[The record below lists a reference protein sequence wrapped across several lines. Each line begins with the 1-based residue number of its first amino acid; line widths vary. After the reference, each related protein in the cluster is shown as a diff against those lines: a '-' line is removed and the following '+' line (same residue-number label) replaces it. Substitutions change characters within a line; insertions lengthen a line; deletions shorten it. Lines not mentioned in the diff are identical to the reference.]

1 MPHYPDTLLFI
12 DGRWTPAADGRFIDV
27 LNPAT
32 EQVIGRV
39 AHAGQPELA
48 AAAAAAERGFAVWS
62 RMSVFDRYTI
72 MRRAATLLRERAEA
86 IAPIMTM
93 EQGKPVAEARTE
105 LLAAADTIDWLA
117 EEGRRAYGRLIPA
130 RAAGVTQAVIRTPVG
145 PVAAFSPWNFP
156 VNQVVRK
163 VGAALATGCSIIVKA
178 AEETPASPA
187 ALIRAFADAG
197 VPPGVIGLLYG
208 TPSEI
213 SETLI
218 AHPAIRKV
226 TFTGSTAVGKML
238 AALAG
243 THMKRATMELGGHGP
258 AIISADADID
268 QAADT
273 LAAAKFR
280 NAGQVCVSPTRFL
293 VERPAFGR
301 FVERFAA
308 QAQAR
313 KVGDGLR
320 PDTTM
325 GPLANVR
332 RVEAMET
339 LIGDA
344 TARGAEIV
352 TGGQRVGNAGY
363 FFAPTVLI
371 NLTADMR
378 IMNEEPFG
386 PVALM
391 SPFDTLD
398 QAVAEANRLPYGLA
412 AYAFTGSG
420 RTAARLR
427 DEIRAGMLT
436 VNHLG
441 LALPEVPF
449 GGIGDSG
456 YGSEGGTEA
465 LEAYLDTRFFTMR
478 EYSPSA

>member
-1 MPHYPDTLLFI
+1 MSSYPDTLLFI
-12 DGRWTPAADGRFIDV
+12 DGQWTAAREGRFIDV
-27 LNPAT
+27 VNPAT

-39 AHAGQPELA
+39 AHAGQPDLA
-48 AAAAAAERGFAVWS
+48 AAVAAAERGFALWS
-62 RMSVFDRYTI
+62 RMSVFDRYRI
-72 MRRAATLLRERAEA
+72 MREAATLLRGRVDA
-86 IAPIMTM
+86 IAPVLTL
-93 EQGKPVAEARTE
+93 EQGKPLAEARTE
-105 LLAAADTIDWLA
+105 LLGAADTIDWLA
-117 EEGRRAYGRLIPA
+117 EEGRRAYGRLIPS
-130 RAAGVTQAVIRTPVG
+130 RAVGVSQAVIRSPVG

-197 VPPGVIGLLYG
+197 VPAGVIGLVYG

-226 TFTGSTAVGKML
+226 TFTGSTVVGKML

-243 THMKRATMELGGHGP
+243 SHMKRATMELGGHGP

-268 QAADT
+268 HAAAT

-308 QAQAR
+308 VAR
-313 KVGDGLR
+313 EIRVGDGLL
-320 PDTTM
+320 PDTKM
-325 GPLANVR
+325 GPMANVR
-332 RVEAMET
+332 RVDAMEA

-344 TARGAEIV
+344 TARGATIV
-352 TGGQRVGNAGY
+352 TGGQRIGNAGY
-363 FFAPTVLI
+363 FFAPTVLTG
-371 NLTADMR
+371 LTTDMR

-391 SPFDTLD
+391 NPFDTLD
-398 QAVAEANRLPYGLA
+398 EAVAEANRLPYGLA
-412 AYAFTGSG
+412 AYAFTGSAP
-420 RTAARLR
+420 TAARLR
-427 DEIRAGMLT
+427 DEVRAGMLT

-456 YGSEGGTEA
+456 YGSEGGSEA
-465 LEAYLDTRFFTMR
+465 LEAYLDTRFVTIR
-478 EYSPSA
+478 DYNA

>member
-1 MPHYPDTLLFI
+1 MSQYPETLLFI
-12 DGRWTPAADGRFIDV
+12 DGQWIAASDGRFVDV
-27 LNPAT
+27 VNPAT

-48 AAAAAAERGFAVWS
+48 AAAAAAGRGFAVWS
-62 RMSVFDRYTI
+62 RMSVFDRYRI
-72 MRRAATLLRERAEA
+72 MRQAATLLRERVETV
-86 IAPIMTM
+86 APIMTM

-130 RAAGVTQAVIRTPVG
+130 RAVGVTQAVIRTPVG

-187 ALIRAFADAG
+187 ALVRAFADAG
-197 VPPGVIGLLYG
+197 VPAGVIGLVYG

-243 THMKRATMELGGHGP
+243 SHMKRATMELGGHGP
-258 AIISADADID
+258 AIVCADADLD
-268 QAADT
+268 RAATT
-273 LAAAKFR
+273 LVAAKFR

-293 VERPAFGR
+293 VERPVFGR
-301 FVERFAA
+301 FVERFAEL
-308 QAQAR
+308 AR
-313 KVGDGLR
+313 KVQVGDGLQSG
-320 PDTTM
+320 TTM

-332 RVEAMET
+332 RVDAMEA

-363 FFAPTVLI
+363 FFAPTVLRD
-371 NLTADMR
+371 LTTEMR

-391 SPFDTLD
+391 CPFDTLD
-398 QAVAEANRLPYGLA
+398 DAVGEANRLPYGLA
-412 AYAFTGSG
+412 AY
-420 RTAARLR
+420 
-427 DEIRAGMLT
+427 
-436 VNHLG
+436 
-441 LALPEVPF
+441 
-449 GGIGDSG
+449 DSP
-456 YGSEGGTEA
+456 
-465 LEAYLDTRFFTMR
+465 LL
-478 EYSPSA
+478 

>member
-1 MPHYPDTLLFI
+1 MSSYPDTLLFI
-12 DGRWTPAADGRFIDV
+12 DGQWIAAQDGRFIDV
-27 LNPAT
+27 VNPAT

-39 AHAGQPELA
+39 AHAGQPDLA
-48 AAAAAAERGFAVWS
+48 AAVVAAERGFAVWS
-62 RMSVFDRYTI
+62 RMSVFERYRI
-72 MRRAATLLRERAEA
+72 MRQAATLLRARVDDV
-86 IAPIMTM
+86 APVLTQ
-93 EQGKPVAEARTE
+93 EQGKPLAEARTE
-105 LLAAADTIDWLA
+105 LLGAADTIDWLA
-117 EEGRRAYGRLIPA
+117 EEGRRAYGRLIPS
-130 RAAGVTQAVIRTPVG
+130 RAVGVSQTVIRSPVG

-197 VPPGVIGLLYG
+197 VPAGVIGLVYG

-226 TFTGSTAVGKML
+226 TFTGSTVVGKML

-243 THMKRATMELGGHGP
+243 SHMKRATMELGGHGP
-258 AIISADADID
+258 AIICADADID
-268 QAADT
+268 HAAAT

-293 VERPAFGR
+293 VERPVFGR

-308 QAQAR
+308 VAR
-313 KVGDGLR
+313 EIRVGDGLL
-320 PDTTM
+320 PDTKM

-332 RVEAMET
+332 RVEAMEA

-344 TARGAEIV
+344 TGRGATIV
-352 TGGQRVGNAGY
+352 TGGQRIGNAGY
-363 FFAPTVLI
+363 FFAPTVLTDL
-371 NLTADMR
+371 NTDMR

-386 PVALM
+386 PVTLM
-391 SPFDTLD
+391 NPFDTLD
-398 QAVAEANRLPYGLA
+398 EALSEANRLPYGLA
-412 AYAFTGSG
+412 AYGFTGAAP
-420 RTAARLR
+420 TAARLR
-427 DEIRAGMLT
+427 DEVRAGMLT

-456 YGSEGGTEA
+456 YGSEGGSEA
-465 LEAYLDTRFFTMR
+465 LDAYLDTRFVTIR
-478 EYSPSA
+478 DYV

>member
-1 MPHYPDTLLFI
+1 MSQYPETLLFI
-12 DGRWTPAADGRFIDV
+12 DGQWIAASDGRFVDV
-27 LNPAT
+27 VNPAT

-48 AAAAAAERGFAVWS
+48 AAAAAAGRGFAVWS
-62 RMSVFDRYTI
+62 RMSVFDRYRI
-72 MRRAATLLRERAEA
+72 MRQAATLLRERVETV
-86 IAPIMTM
+86 APIMTM

-130 RAAGVTQAVIRTPVG
+130 RAVGVTQAVIRTPVG

-187 ALIRAFADAG
+187 ALVRAFADAG
-197 VPPGVIGLLYG
+197 VPAGVIGLVYG

-243 THMKRATMELGGHGP
+243 SHMKRATMELGGHGP
-258 AIISADADID
+258 AIVCADADLD
-268 QAADT
+268 RAATT
-273 LAAAKFR
+273 LVAAKFR

-293 VERPAFGR
+293 VERPVFGR
-301 FVERFAA
+301 FVERFAEL
-308 QAQAR
+308 AR
-313 KVGDGLR
+313 KVQVGDGLQSG
-320 PDTTM
+320 TTM

-332 RVEAMET
+332 RVDAMEA

-363 FFAPTVLI
+363 FFAPTVLRD
-371 NLTADMR
+371 LTTEMR

-391 SPFDTLD
+391 CPFDTLD
-398 QAVAEANRLPYGLA
+398 DAVGEANRLPYGLA

-427 DEIRAGMLT
+427 DEVRTGMLT

-441 LALPEVPF
+441 LGLPEVPF

-465 LEAYLDTRFFTMR
+465 LDAYLDTRFFSMR
-478 EYSPSA
+478 DYPA

>member
-1 MPHYPDTLLFI
+1 MSQYPETLLFI
-12 DGRWTPAADGRFIDV
+12 DGQWIAASDGRFVDV
-27 LNPAT
+27 VNPAT

-48 AAAAAAERGFAVWS
+48 AAAAAAGRGFAVWS
-62 RMSVFDRYTI
+62 RMSVFDRYRI
-72 MRRAATLLRERAEA
+72 MRQAATLLRERVETV
-86 IAPIMTM
+86 APIMTM

-105 LLAAADTIDWLA
+105 LLAAADTIEWLA

-130 RAAGVTQAVIRTPVG
+130 RAVGVTQAVIRTPVG

-187 ALIRAFADAG
+187 ALVRAFADAG
-197 VPPGVIGLLYG
+197 VPAGVIGLVYG

-243 THMKRATMELGGHGP
+243 SHMKRATMELGGHGP
-258 AIISADADID
+258 AIVCADADLD
-268 QAADT
+268 RAATT
-273 LAAAKFR
+273 LVAAKFR

-293 VERPAFGR
+293 VERPVFGR
-301 FVERFAA
+301 FVERFAEL
-308 QAQAR
+308 AR
-313 KVGDGLR
+313 KVQVGDGLQSG
-320 PDTTM
+320 TTM

-332 RVEAMET
+332 RVDAMEA

-363 FFAPTVLI
+363 FFAPTVLRD
-371 NLTADMR
+371 LTTEMR

-391 SPFDTLD
+391 CPFDTLD
-398 QAVAEANRLPYGLA
+398 DAVGEANRLPYGLA

-427 DEIRAGMLT
+427 DEVRTGMLT

-441 LALPEVPF
+441 LGLPEVPF

-465 LEAYLDTRFFTMR
+465 LDAYLDTRFFSMR
-478 EYSPSA
+478 DYPA

>member
-1 MPHYPDTLLFI
+1 MSSYPDTLLFI
-12 DGRWTPAADGRFIDV
+12 DGQWTAARDGRFIDV
-27 LNPAT
+27 VNPAT

-39 AHAGQPELA
+39 AHAGQPDLA
-48 AAAAAAERGFAVWS
+48 AAVAAAERGFALWS
-62 RMSVFDRYTI
+62 RMSVFERYRI
-72 MRRAATLLRERAEA
+72 MRQAATLLRARVDE
-86 IAPIMTM
+86 ITPVLTQ
-93 EQGKPVAEARTE
+93 EQGKPLAEARTE
-105 LLAAADTIDWLA
+105 LLGAADTIDWLA
-117 EEGRRAYGRLIPA
+117 EEGRRAYGRLIPS
-130 RAAGVTQAVIRTPVG
+130 RAVGVTQAVIRSPVG

-197 VPPGVIGLLYG
+197 VPAGVIGLVYG
-208 TPSEI
+208 TPAEI

-243 THMKRATMELGGHGP
+243 SHMKRATMELGGHGP
-258 AIISADADID
+258 AIICADADID
-268 QAADT
+268 HAAET

-293 VERPAFGR
+293 VERPVFGR

-308 QAQAR
+308 VAR
-313 KVGDGLR
+313 EIRVGDGLQ
-320 PDTTM
+320 PDTRM
-325 GPLANVR
+325 GPVANVR
-332 RVEAMET
+332 RVDAMES

-344 TARGAEIV
+344 TAKGAKIV
-352 TGGQRVGNAGY
+352 TGGQRIGNAGY
-363 FFAPTVLI
+363 FFAPTVLTD
-371 NLTADMR
+371 LSTDMR

-391 SPFDTLD
+391 NPFDTLD
-398 QAVAEANRLPYGLA
+398 EALAEANRLPYGLA
-412 AYAFTGSG
+412 AYAFTGAAP
-420 RTAARLR
+420 TAARLR
-427 DEIRAGMLT
+427 DEVRAGMLT

-456 YGSEGGTEA
+456 YGSEGGSEA
-465 LEAYLDTRFFTMR
+465 LDAYLDTRFVTICD
-478 EYSPSA
+478 YAV

>member
-1 MPHYPDTLLFI
+1 MSQYPETLLFI
-12 DGRWTPAADGRFIDV
+12 DGQWIAASDGRFVDV
-27 LNPAT
+27 VNPAT

-48 AAAAAAERGFAVWS
+48 AAAAAAGRGFAVWS
-62 RMSVFDRYTI
+62 RMSVFDRYRI
-72 MRRAATLLRERAEA
+72 MRQAATLLRERVETV
-86 IAPIMTM
+86 APIMTM

-130 RAAGVTQAVIRTPVG
+130 RAVGVTQAVIRTPVG

-187 ALIRAFADAG
+187 ALVRAFADAG
-197 VPPGVIGLLYG
+197 VPAGVIGLVYG

-243 THMKRATMELGGHGP
+243 SHMKRATMELGGHGP
-258 AIISADADID
+258 AIVCADADLD
-268 QAADT
+268 RAATT
-273 LAAAKFR
+273 LVAAKFR

-293 VERPAFGR
+293 VERPVFGR
-301 FVERFAA
+301 FVERFAEL
-308 QAQAR
+308 AR
-313 KVGDGLR
+313 KVQVGDGLQSG
-320 PDTTM
+320 TTM

-332 RVEAMET
+332 RVDAMEA

-363 FFAPTVLI
+363 FFAPTVLRD
-371 NLTADMR
+371 LTTEMR
-378 IMNEEPFG
+378 IMNEDPFG

-391 SPFDTLD
+391 VPGSTRWPIACGRAT
-398 QAVAEANRLPYGLA
+398 RLPYGLA
-412 AYAFTGSG
+412 AYAFPGSG

-427 DEIRAGMLT
+427 DEVRTGMLT

-441 LALPEVPF
+441 LGLPEVPF

-465 LEAYLDTRFFTMR
+465 LDAYLDTRFFSMR
-478 EYSPSA
+478 DYPA

>member
-1 MPHYPDTLLFI
+1 MSSYPDTLLFI
-12 DGRWTPAADGRFIDV
+12 DGQWIAARDGRFIDV
-27 LNPAT
+27 VNPAT

-39 AHAGQPELA
+39 AHAGQPDLA
-48 AAAAAAERGFAVWS
+48 AAVAAAERGFAVWS
-62 RMSVFDRYTI
+62 GMSVFERYRI
-72 MRRAATLLRERAEA
+72 MRQAATLLRARVDEVA
-86 IAPIMTM
+86 TVLTQ
-93 EQGKPVAEARTE
+93 EQGKPLAEARTE
-105 LLAAADTIDWLA
+105 LLGAADTIDWLA
-117 EEGRRAYGRLIPA
+117 EEGRRAYGRLIPS
-130 RAAGVTQAVIRTPVG
+130 RAVGVSQAVIRSPVG

-197 VPPGVIGLLYG
+197 VPAGVIGLVYG

-226 TFTGSTAVGKML
+226 TFTGSTVVGKML

-243 THMKRATMELGGHGP
+243 SHMKRATMELGGHGP
-258 AIISADADID
+258 AIICADADID
-268 QAADT
+268 QAAAT

-293 VERPAFGR
+293 VERPVFGR

-308 QAQAR
+308 VAKEIR
-313 KVGDGLR
+313 VGDGLL
-320 PDTTM
+320 PDTKM

-332 RVEAMET
+332 RVEAMEA

-344 TARGAEIV
+344 TVKGAKIV
-352 TGGQRVGNAGY
+352 TGGQRIGNAGY
-363 FFAPTVLI
+363 FFAPTVLTDL
-371 NLTADMR
+371 NTDMR

-391 SPFDTLD
+391 NPFDTLD
-398 QAVAEANRLPYGLA
+398 EALTEANRLPYGLA
-412 AYAFTGSG
+412 AYAFTGAAP
-420 RTAARLR
+420 TAARLR
-427 DEIRAGMLT
+427 DEVRAGMLT

-456 YGSEGGTEA
+456 YGSEGGSEA
-465 LEAYLDTRFFTMR
+465 LDAYLDTRFVTIR
-478 EYSPSA
+478 DYNV

>member
-12 DGRWTPAADGRFIDV
+12 DGQWTASGDNRFIDV
-27 LNPAT
+27 VNPAT

-48 AAAAAAERGFAVWS
+48 AAVVAAERGFAVWS
-62 RMSVFDRYTI
+62 RMSVFDRYKI
-72 MRRAATLLRERAEA
+72 MREAATLLRARVGT

-93 EQGKPVAEARTE
+93 EQGKPLGEARVE

-117 EEGRRAYGRLIPA
+117 EEGRRTYGRLVPS
-130 RAAGVTQAVIRTPVG
+130 RATGVTQAVIRTPVG

-178 AEETPASPA
+178 AEETPGSPA
-187 ALIRAFADAG
+187 ELIRAFADAG
-197 VPPGVIGLLYG
+197 VPPGVIGLVYG

-243 THMKRATMELGGHGP
+243 SHMKRATMELGGHGP
-258 AIISADADID
+258 AIVCADADVD
-268 QAADT
+268 QAATT

-293 VERPAFGR
+293 VERPVFGR

-308 QAQAR
+308 LAAAH
-313 KVGDGLR
+313 KVGDGLE
-320 PDTTM
+320 PGTTM
-325 GPLANVR
+325 GPMANVR
-332 RVEAMET
+332 RIDAMES
-339 LIGDA
+339 LIADA
-344 TARGAEIV
+344 TAKGAEIV
-352 TGGQRVGNAGY
+352 TGGHRVGNSGY
-363 FFAPTVLI
+363 FFAPTVLSG
-371 NLTADMR
+371 LTGEMR

-391 SPFDTLD
+391 CPFDTLD
-398 QAVAEANRLPYGLA
+398 QVVTEANRLPYGLA

-427 DEIRAGMLT
+427 DEVRTGMLT

-441 LALPEVPF
+441 LAFPEVPF

-465 LEAYLDTRFFTMR
+465 LEAYLDTRLFTMR
-478 EYSPSA
+478 EYV